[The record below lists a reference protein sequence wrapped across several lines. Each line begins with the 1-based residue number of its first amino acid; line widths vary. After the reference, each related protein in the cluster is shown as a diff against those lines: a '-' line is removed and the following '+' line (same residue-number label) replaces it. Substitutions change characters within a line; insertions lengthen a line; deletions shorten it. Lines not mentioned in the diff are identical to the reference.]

1 MIEFER
7 HSEFSNL
14 RDGCRSSADFWYDVI
29 GVTDDEDSD
38 FEGFT
43 EDDVRIGP
51 ADAESDLDIDF
62 EAVEDGLDQVDA
74 EDSDDG
80 SNVDLL
86 PQLPRGDWSTHLHQ
100 VSDDQFKED
109 VGICH
114 DLDVGAEPLQYFQLF
129 FSDSVFAMN
138 DSHRDQSIRRT
149 NAGRKGGGCKMA
161 PDHR

>member
-1 MIEFER
+1 M
-7 HSEFSNL
+7 
-14 RDGCRSSADFWYDVI
+14 RSFGTFVV
-29 GVTDDEDSD
+29 GGTDNEDSD
-38 FEGFT
+38 FEGCA
-43 EDDVRIGP
+43 EADVVRIDP

-114 DLDVGAEPLQYFQLF
+114 DLDVRAEPLQYFQLF
-129 FSDSVFAMN
+129 FSDS
-138 DSHRDQSIRRT
+138 DQSIRRT